1 VEEKKKAVTSDM
13 TEETGLK
20 FFGAVTA
27 SISHEIKN
35 RMAIINEQ
43 AGLLEDFVRMAE
55 KGRELNPE
63 RLMRLADSVKNQV
76 AMSDGII
83 KNMNRFAHSVDV
95 FWQAADLGELLLL
108 IAALAKRTA
117 DNREVR
123 LEVRPPEASLKAG
136 TSSFYLMNLVWLCLE
151 ALMQQPGK
159 DKSIVL
165 GCEKVGEGAAV
176 WLSGDGF
183 ETELGDIRLG
193 QAATGL
199 VAELNGQIRLDTEK
213 GWLRILLPLDGG
225 QGYGPK

>member
-183 ETELGDIRLG
+183 ETELGDIPLG